1 MMKTIFA
8 SLTGLGS
15 DRTVLDAAIA
25 AARIDGAHVL
35 CLHTRIDPV
44 ETTMLYKSMTPRH
57 VELMSEISRKIA
69 VEEKGRSEHA
79 KAAFQDACKRHA
91 LSVCDAP
98 PGESGVS
105 ISWKEVETLLNE
117 TLHEARYHDLV
128 VMARDAELS
137 SERVKSVLMQSGRPI
152 LIAPQKPVDVVGRN
166 VAIAWKAGAEAARAL
181 SAASSLLS
189 RAEQIAIIAVSEGD
203 AEDDGESADY
213 LAGQLRWR
221 GVKVEVHREPSG
233 TSPASRK
240 ILDIAYKCDADM
252 LVMGAYGH
260 SRVREFVFG
269 GVTQD
274 ILSDCAL
281 PVLMFH

>member
-1 MMKTIFA
+1 MMKTILA
-8 SLTGLGS
+8 SLTGFSS

-25 AARIDGAHVL
+25 AARIDDAHVQ
-35 CLHTRIDPV
+35 CLHTRIDPA
-44 ETTMLYKSMTPRH
+44 ETTMLYKSMTPHH

-69 VEEKGRSEHA
+69 EEEKGRSEHA

-91 LSVCDAP
+91 LNVCDAP
-98 PGESGVS
+98 SGAPGVS
-105 ISWKEVETLLNE
+105 IGWKEVETLLNQ

-137 SERVKSVLMQSGRPI
+137 SERIKSVLMQSGRPI
-152 LIAPQKPVDVVGRN
+152 LLAPPKPVERIGRK

-181 SAASSLLS
+181 SASSTLLA
-189 RAEQIAIIAVSEGD
+189 RAEQIAIIAVSEEG
-203 AEDDGESADY
+203 AEEGRASADY
-213 LAGQLRWR
+213 LAAQLRWR
-221 GVKVEVHREPSG
+221 GAKVEVHWEPSG
-233 TSPASRK
+233 RSSTSK
-240 ILDIAYKCDADM
+240 TILDAAYNCDADV

-269 GVTQD
+269 GVTRD

>member
-1 MMKTIFA
+1 MMKTILA
-8 SLTGLGS
+8 SLTGLSS

-25 AARIDGAHVL
+25 AARIDDAHVL
-35 CLHTRIDPV
+35 CLHTRIDPA
-44 ETTMLYKSMTPRH
+44 ETTALYKSMTPRH

-69 VEEKGRSEHA
+69 AEEKGRSEHA
-79 KAAFQDACKRHA
+79 KAAFQDACKRHS
-91 LSVCDAP
+91 LNVCEAP
-98 PGESGVS
+98 SGKAGIS
-105 ISWKEVETLLNE
+105 IAWKEVETLLNR

-137 SERVKSVLMQSGRPI
+137 SERIKSVLMQSGRPI
-152 LIAPQKPVDVVGRN
+152 LLAPPKPVDVIGRK

-189 RAEQIAIIAVSEGD
+189 RAEEIAILAVSEGR
-203 AEDDGESADY
+203 AEDDRASADY

-221 GVKVEVHREPSG
+221 GVKVEVHWEPSG
-233 TSPASRK
+233 TPSASRK
-240 ILDIAYKCDADM
+240 ILDAAYNCDADL